1 MEEDMR
7 KIKIFPWNGKI
18 FDRLACL
25 AMLTWIAFTAGI
37 LMLVYGKYKITGAL
51 LMILGILGT
60 GIEASIALNVRKG
73 REIFYNE
80 KQVKWTSFGKEHT
93 IELSD
98 VKEIVYYV
106 MENRTGGVKTGRQTI
121 RRMEVCFLTNVG
133 KPKLKALHVGDK
145 ISLEDLKKIKKGNKP
160 DLPIMEFYRFY
171 EKTYPNRAKG
181 IQDLGELRKK
191 IILW

>member
-1 MEEDMR
+1 MR
-7 KIKIFPWNGKI
+7 KIKIFPWNGKN
-18 FDRLACL
+18 FDRLAYL
-25 AMLTWIAFTAGI
+25 AALTWIAFTAGI
-37 LMLVYGKYKITGAL
+37 IVLVYGKNKVVGVL
-51 LMILGILGT
+51 LLIFGIVGT
-60 GIEASIALNVRKG
+60 VIEASIALNVRKG

-80 KQVKWTSFGKEHT
+80 KQVKWKSFGKEHT

-106 MENRTGGVKTGRQTI
+106 MESRTGGARNGRQTI
-121 RRMEVCFLTNVG
+121 RRMEVCFLTDVG